1 MKTTMTL
8 KVAATLAALSLPLTA
23 CTSGPTTDA
32 SDTVTTTVSRAADDT
47 TTSSSDYLPDD
58 RVIDSPVAS
67 PDYNGGLLVDPTN
80 GETLTTEETGF
91 ALATCELLDEGY
103 EIGDLLLANMAI
115 DLPFPPG
122 RTGELMA
129 IAVFVE
135 CPQHTRQMESFL
147 SGQGY

>member
-32 SDTVTTTVSRAADDT
+32 SGTFSRVADDT

-115 DLPFPPG
+115 DLPFTPG

-129 IAVFVE
+129 IAVYVE

>member
-8 KVAATLAALSLPLTA
+8 KVAATVAALSLPLTA
-23 CTSGPTTDA
+23 CAFGPTPDA
-32 SDTVTTTVSRAADDT
+32 SGTFSRVADDT